1 MESATN
7 LQPTA
12 YGEGPIKVLLLVD
25 PQNLN
30 TISSWVSGLISN
42 FTRIEVLM
50 SAEKSITATENFV
63 KKQGRPFVVLIDLT
77 QQGMLIGG
85 SGHRWKEILEESL
98 LKLEMENATQL
109 DDELSLWYLSKY
121 ELSTLRLGKN
131 RPALQE
137 ELKKIFSYL
146 NGR

>member
-1 MESATN
+1 METAVN
-7 LQPTA
+7 LQATA
-12 YGEGPIKVLLLVD
+12 YGEGPIKTLLLVD

-30 TISSWVSGLISN
+30 TISSWISEVISN
-42 FTRIEVLM
+42 FTRLEIVV
-50 SAEKSITATENFV
+50 SAEKGITAIEDLV
-63 KKQGRPFVVLIDLT
+63 KEQGRPFVVVIDLT
-77 QQGMLIGG
+77 QQNILIGG

-98 LKLEMENATQL
+98 SKSEMENATQL
-109 DDELSLWYLSKY
+109 DDKLSLWYLSKY